1 MVTICAILAEST
13 VKSMII
19 LHNQPQILN
28 FLELIFNVK
37 NSEDQDS
44 IVGIL
49 NSFKPE
55 QILPL
60 THHKDDNQ
68 H

>member
-1 MVTICAILAEST
+1 MVTTCAILAEST

-44 IVGIL
+44 IVGIMHT
-49 NSFKPE
+49 FKPE

>member
-1 MVTICAILAEST
+1 MVTTCAVLAT

-19 LHNQPQILN
+19 LHKQPQILN
-28 FLELIFNVK
+28 ILELIFNVK

>member
-1 MVTICAILAEST
+1 MVTTCAILVESI
-13 VKSMII
+13 VKLMII
-19 LHNQPQILN
+19 LHNQPQMLN

-37 NSEDQDS
+37 NSEDHDS

>member
-1 MVTICAILAEST
+1 MVTTCAILAELT

-44 IVGIL
+44 IIGIL

-55 QILPL
+55 HVLPL